1 MTKRNGITIRMNA
14 ARNDVTVEFGGSK
27 PHVFDRAAIRLDD
40 QKNGTKHERR
50 LNQEVVDAYCAEHG
64 LNKDKRRNR
73 RERKQQDKRDRANA

>member
-14 ARNDVTVEFGGSK
+14 ARNDVTVRTGGTD
-27 PHVFDRAAIRLDD
+27 HVFDRAAIRRDD
-40 QKNGTKHERR
+40 MKNGTKHERR

-73 RERKQQDKRDRANA
+73 RERKAQDKRARAAA